1 MDIQGTVAWTELQ
14 TSDPEAA
21 GRFYTALIGWEA
33 RVQDMGEAGPYTL
46 FSKDGKEIAGMMA
59 LPPGTPDGVPS
70 HWMSYLG
77 VADIDAATA
86 RVPDLGGAVIAPPFD
101 IPGVGRM
108 SVITDPTGA
117 VVSLFQGTDQSGG

>member
-14 TSDPEAA
+14 TTDPDAA
-21 GRFYTALIGWEA
+21 GAFYTQLVGWTA

-46 FSKDGKEIAGMMA
+46 FSKDGKDVAGMMK
-59 LPPGTPDGVPS
+59 LPPDTPAGVPS

-77 VADIDAATA
+77 VADVDGATA
-86 RVPDLGGAVIAPPFD
+86 RVPALGGTVIVQPFD

-108 SVITDPTGA
+108 SVIVDPTGA
-117 VVSLFQGTDQSGG
+117 AVSLFQATEQSGG

>member
-14 TSDPEAA
+14 TSDPDVA
-21 GRFYTALIGWEA
+21 GPFYTQRLGWTS

-46 FSKDGKEIAGMMA
+46 FSKDGKDIAGMMK
-59 LPPGTPDGVPS
+59 LPPGTPEAVPS

-77 VADIDAATA
+77 VTDVDVATA
-86 RVPDLGGAVIAPPFD
+86 RVPDLGGTVVVQPFD

-117 VVSLFQGTDQSGG
+117 AVSLFQAAEQGGG